1 MLNMSSAAGISP
13 AAMDA
18 KSWEDLLEVGIALSS
33 TRDLRTL
40 LALILSEARRLTGAD
55 AGTLY
60 LKRGGELRAEVA
72 QCQTFINRWGAEK
85 AASIFRS
92 FSVAIDFSSIAGAA
106 AARREVVNIP
116 DVQLLGD
123 SAPFHY
129 NPAFDRAHDYDTRSN
144 LAVPLLTREGE
155 VVGVLQLINAQE
167 DGRIIPF
174 DEPRVKLTRALA
186 SQAAVAIQN
195 AILTES
201 LRSAHLDTLRR
212 LGIAAEWRDRETA
225 NHIMRVSE
233 YAVIIAR
240 ELGWQPEKRDCLR
253 HACTMH
259 DVGKVGIP
267 DAILHKPG
275 KLNLEERRAMEAHTI
290 IGANILS
297 RADNEVM
304 RWGNIIA
311 LGHHEKWD
319 GTGYPQR
326 LRGEAI
332 PLMCRIAAVADVYD
346 ALANKRPYKPAFPAE
361 KVRQILS
368 EENGRTFDPKIM
380 EIAMARL
387 SEFDDI
393 RQRYADRPE
402 DFQKFE
408 DITAV
413 KLDGQE
419 ASP

>member
-1 MLNMSSAAGISP
+1 MSSGAAISP

-18 KSWEDLLEVGIALSS
+18 KAWEELLEVGIALSS

-40 LALILSEARRLTGAD
+40 LELILSEARRLTGAD

-60 LKRGGELRAEVA
+60 LKSGNELRAEVA
-72 QCQTFINRWGAEK
+72 QCQTFVNRWGAEK
-85 AASIFRS
+85 AASVFRS
-92 FSVAIDFSSIAGAA
+92 FSVNIDMSSIAGAA
-106 AARREVVNIP
+106 AATREVVNIP
-116 DVQLLGD
+116 DVQRLGD
-123 SAPFHY
+123 GAPFHY

-155 VVGVLQLINAQE
+155 VVGVLQLINAQQGG
-167 DGRIIPF
+167 DVIPF
-174 DEPRVKLTRALA
+174 DEPRVKLARALA

-195 AILTES
+195 TLLTAS
-201 LRSAHLDTLRR
+201 LRRAHLDTLRR

-240 ELGWQPEKRDCLR
+240 DLGWPEEEIERLR

-275 KLNLEERRAMEAHTI
+275 RLDPEERRAMEVHTI
-290 IGANILS
+290 IGANILA

-304 RWGNIIA
+304 RWGHLIA

-332 PLMCRIAAVADVYD
+332 PLLCRIAAVADVYD
-346 ALANKRPYKPAFPAE
+346 ALANQRPYKPALPPE
-361 KVRQILS
+361 KVRQILC
-368 EENGRTFDPKIM
+368 EETGRAFDPQ
-380 EIAMARL
+380 IAAIAVARL
-387 SEFDDI
+387 ADFDAI
-393 RQRYADRPE
+393 RQRYADREE
-402 DFQKFE
+402 DFRKFE
-408 DITAV
+408 DLAAV
-413 KLDGQE
+413 RLEE
-419 ASP
+419 A